1 MAQSMN
7 LFNNTNKLSATVM
20 ALVMSVLTDVAMAQ
34 SLVDPTRPPL
44 LVMSESAAEQT
55 LAGPVL
61 QSVLIAPQRRVAII
75 SGQAVELNGKYGE
88 LTLIRMSETEVVLR
102 NPQNPKETQTLKLF
116 PGVDKRMSSPTP
128 SVRTI
133 TSANKGKTHE

>member
-7 LFNNTNKLSATVM
+7 LFNNINKLRYTAV
-20 ALVMSVLTDVAMAQ
+20 ALAMSVLADVAMAQ
-34 SLVDPTRPPL
+34 SLQDPTRPPQ
-44 LVMSESAAEQT
+44 LVMPESATEQT

-61 QSVLIAPQRRVAII
+61 QSILIAPQRRVAII

-128 SVRTI
+128 NVRTI
-133 TSANKGKTHE
+133 TPANKGKTHE

>member
-1 MAQSMN
+1 MIF
-7 LFNNTNKLSATVM
+7 FNNTSKLSATVM
-20 ALVMSVLTDVAMAQ
+20 ALAMSILTDVAMAQ
-34 SLVDPTRPPL
+34 SLADPTRPPQ
-44 LVMSESAAEQT
+44 LVMPESAAEQT

-61 QSVLIAPQRRVAII
+61 QSILIAPQRRVAII
-75 SGQAVELNGKYGE
+75 SGQTVELNGKYGE

-116 PGVDKRMSSPTP
+116 PGVDKRMSPTTP

>member
-1 MAQSMN
+1 MN
-7 LFNNTNKLSATVM
+7 LFNNTKILSTTAV
-20 ALVMSVLTDVAMAQ
+20 ALAMSALAEVAMAQ
-34 SLVDPTRPPL
+34 SLLDPTRPAQ
-44 LVMSESAAEQT
+44 LVMPESAAEQT

-102 NPQNPKETQTLKLF
+102 NPQNLKETQTLKLF

-133 TSANKGKTHE
+133 MSANKGKTHE